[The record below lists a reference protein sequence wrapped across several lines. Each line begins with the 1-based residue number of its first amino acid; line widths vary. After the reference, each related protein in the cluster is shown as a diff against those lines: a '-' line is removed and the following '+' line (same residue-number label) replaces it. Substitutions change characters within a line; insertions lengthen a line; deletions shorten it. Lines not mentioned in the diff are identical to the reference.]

1 MPIKDHDAR
10 RKYFRDY
17 MQRRRAGEEPNKAD
31 DRRQAEIDALNE
43 RMRTLDMRL
52 AQCVRTRSDS

>member
-17 MQRRRAGEEPNKAD
+17 MQRGREEPNKTD
-31 DRRQAEIDALNE
+31 DRQAEIDALNE
-43 RMRTLDMRL
+43 RIRTLDLRL

>member
-17 MQRRRAGEEPNKAD
+17 MQRRREEPNKTD
-31 DRRQAEIDALNE
+31 DRQAEIDALNE
-43 RMRTLDMRL
+43 RIRTLDLRL
-52 AQCVRTRSDS
+52 AQCVRARSNQ